1 MSKQLKLSFAG
12 KSTAGGRAQNQDA
25 FAVHHSQDNQVLT
38 NKGVVACLADGVSC
52 SQNGQQASQLCVT
65 QFIQDYLSTAD
76 TLSVKQAAN
85 QVLSAL
91 NAWLHHH
98 SQLSELRHNGFVST
112 FSGLIFKSNSLH
124 VFHVGDTRIYR
135 LRQGELRQ
143 LTRDHCHQGFGDKGM
158 LTRALGMDSHLEID
172 YQCHEVQLGDLYLL
186 TTDGVH
192 DWLSLADLQAVL
204 QQPISLAQSA
214 VQAALNAQAELL
226 VTQALAKGSEDNL
239 SSLLLKVEALPYGD
253 MHSLSTDLLQ
263 RVIPPVMTVGNRLD
277 NLEVISILHSGS
289 RSHVYLVEQYC
300 DGGTTNKQ
308 RYVLKAPSLHF
319 SDDNEYL
326 NGFIRELWVGQRVLH
341 PSLMKVHP
349 TQSAFLYHLCEF
361 IEGQN
366 LRQWMYDNP
375 EPSLAQVRS
384 LLAEIIIGVRALQR
398 LGILHRDL
406 KPENIMISP
415 QGKVVLIDYG
425 AAQAQGLIEL
435 TGFLTSSD
443 EGGGQGDESPL
454 GALDYI
460 APEYLLTGVAT
471 HEADIFSMG
480 VIVYE
485 MLTAQLPYQHNTLI
499 FQRRTSNWHY
509 ISALQ
514 YRPQL
519 PLWVDLALKKACHPQ
534 KNQRYS
540 SMSEFL
546 ADISQ
551 PNKAILTRLAQSPL
565 IERDPVKFWKTMCG
579 LLLFI
584 LMFQL
589 LEPWSMV

>member
-1 MSKQLKLSFAG
+1 MVTEKELKLSFAG
-12 KSTAGGRAQNQDA
+12 KSSAGVRTQNQDA
-25 FAVHHSQDNQVLT
+25 FAVHHSQDSQVLT
-38 NKGVVACLADGVSC
+38 HKGVIACLADGVSC

-76 TLSVKQAAN
+76 TLSVKQAAT

-98 SQLSELRHNGFVST
+98 SQQSELRHNGFVST

-135 LRQGELRQ
+135 LRQGELLQ

-186 TTDGVH
+186 TTDGIH
-192 DWLSLADLQAVL
+192 DWLSLADLQAEL
-204 QQPISLAQSA
+204 LQPISLAQST
-214 VQAALNAQAELL
+214 VKAALNAQAELL

-239 SSLLLKVEALPYGD
+239 SSLLLKVEALPHGD
-253 MHSLSTDLLQ
+253 VHSLSTDLLQ

-277 NLEVISILHSGS
+277 GFEVISVLHSGS
-289 RSHVYLVEQYC
+289 RSHVYLVEQHS
-300 DGGTTNKQ
+300 DNGKPNKQ

-319 SDDNEYL
+319 SDDSEYL
-326 NGFIRELWVGQRVLH
+326 NGFIREQWVGQRVQH
-341 PSLMKVHP
+341 PSLMKVYP

-361 IEGQN
+361 IEGQT

-384 LLAEIIIGVRALQR
+384 VLAELIIGVRALQR

-406 KPENIMISP
+406 KPENIMITP

-425 AAQAQGLIEL
+425 AAQAQGLVEL
-435 TGFLTSSD
+435 TGFLTSAAES
-443 EGGGQGDESPL
+443 GGQGGEPPL
-454 GALDYI
+454 GALGYI
-460 APEYLLTGVAT
+460 APEYLMTGVAT

-485 MLTAQLPYQHNTLI
+485 MLTAQLPYKHNKLI
-499 FQRRTSNWHY
+499 FQRRTSNGHY

-519 PLWVDLALKKACHPQ
+519 PLWLDLALKKACHPK

-546 ADISQ
+546 TDISQ
-551 PNKAILTRLAQSPL
+551 PNKAILTRIAQAPL
-565 IERDPVKFWKTMCG
+565 IEREPVMFWKGLSCLLF
-579 LLLFI
+579 LLLI
-584 LMFQL
+584 LQT
-589 LEPWSMV
+589 WYMV

>member
-1 MSKQLKLSFAG
+1 MVTAKVLKLSFAG
-12 KSTAGGRAQNQDA
+12 KSSAGIRAHNQDA
-25 FAVHHSQDNQVLT
+25 FAVHHSQDSQVLT
-38 NKGVVACLADGVSC
+38 HKGVIACLADGVSC
-52 SQNGQQASQLCVT
+52 SQNGQLASQICVT

-98 SQLSELRHNGFVST
+98 SQQSELRHNGFVTT

-124 VFHVGDTRIYR
+124 VFHVGDSRIYR
-135 LRQGELRQ
+135 LRQGELLQ

-172 YQCHEVQLGDLYLL
+172 YQCHEVELGDCYLL
-186 TTDGVH
+186 STDGIH
-192 DWLSLADLQAVL
+192 DWLAASEIHSLLLQDLALVDHHNPL
-204 QQPISLAQSA
+204 EKSA
-214 VQAALNAQAELL
+214 LTL
-226 VTQALAKGSEDNL
+226 VETAKKNGSTDNL
-239 SSLLLKVEALPYGD
+239 SCLLLKVNSLPYT
-253 MHSLSTDLLQ
+253 HARELWSQLHQ
-263 RVIPPVMTVGNRLD
+263 RVIPPALALGNRID
-277 NLEVISILHSGS
+277 EFEVVRVLYSGQ
-289 RSHVYLVEQYC
+289 RSHVYLVSC
-300 DGGTTNKQ
+300 NTANKHQ
-308 RYVLKAPSLHF
+308 LYVLKAPSITMSEDRH
-319 SDDNEYL
+319 YL
-326 NGFIRELWVGQRVLH
+326 NSFIAELWVGIRVQH
-341 PSLMKVHP
+341 PSLMKLYP
-349 TQSAFLYHLCEF
+349 NESQFLYHLCEYVP
-361 IEGQN
+361 GQT

-384 LLAEIIIGVRALQR
+384 VLAELIIGVRALQR

-406 KPENIMISP
+406 KPENIMITP

-425 AAQAQGLIEL
+425 AAQAQGLVEL
-435 TGFLTSSD
+435 TGFLTSAAES
-443 EGGGQGDESPL
+443 GGQGGEPPL

-460 APEYLLTGVAT
+460 APEYLMTGVAT

-485 MLTAQLPYQHNTLI
+485 MLTAQLPYKHKKLI

-519 PLWVDLALKKACHPQ
+519 PLWLDLALKKACHPK
-534 KNQRYS
+534 KNQRYC

-546 ADISQ
+546 TDISQ
-551 PNKAILTRLAQSPL
+551 PNKAILTRIAQAPL
-565 IERDPVKFWKTMCG
+565 IEREPVMFWKTLCG
-579 LLLFI
+579 LLLLI
-584 LMFQL
+584 LILQFFA
-589 LEPWSMV
+589 PWSMV